1 MVVDIDERQ
10 AVQCGGECRWPG
22 IRPADQDTICI
33 LISWPPAA
41 AAKPSITVQFSI
53 AVTSAP
59 ELGYKM
65 RTFQL
70 SDYYRLAFSHI
81 LYI

>member
-1 MVVDIDERQ
+1 MKDKLSSADESVGGQ
-10 AVQCGGECRWPG
+10 APG
-22 IRPADQDTICI
+22 QLTIADQDTICI

-53 AVTSAP
+53 AVTSTP
-59 ELGYKM
+59 KLGYKM